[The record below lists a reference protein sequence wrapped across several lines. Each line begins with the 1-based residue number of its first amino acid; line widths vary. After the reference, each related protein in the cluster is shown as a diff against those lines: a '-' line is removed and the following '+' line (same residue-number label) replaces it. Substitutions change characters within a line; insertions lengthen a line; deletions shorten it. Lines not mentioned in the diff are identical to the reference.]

1 MSQEN
6 YSYTSPSL
14 VLPVGISKEH
24 FEGLNDAAEL
34 DAVLF
39 TRDENSDVSYLEIGN
54 VRANTPGFIAGYLDE
69 NFIGLLDVAISEDC
83 EAIQF
88 YID

>member
-1 MSQEN
+1 
-6 YSYTSPSL
+6 
-14 VLPVGISKEH
+14 
-24 FEGLNDAAEL
+24 
-34 DAVLF
+34 
-39 TRDENSDVSYLEIGN
+39 LEIGN